1 MSDHEN
7 KRKKLQKT
15 FQIMLEHEEMHQK
28 NMQKTL
34 QITLEHGK
42 TETMR
47 KSYEKHVKTAQ
58 NAKITTKLLQKLS
71 KLGLNNVGS

>member
-1 MSDHEN
+1 M
-7 KRKKLQKT
+7 Q
-15 FQIMLEHEEMHQK
+15 Q

-34 QITLEHGK
+34 QIMLEHWK

-58 NAKITTKLLQKLS
+58 NAKITTKLIQKQS
-71 KLGLNNVGS
+71 KLGLNDVGSWK

>member
-1 MSDHEN
+1 M
-7 KRKKLQKT
+7 QKVAKNLLNHAGT
-15 FQIMLEHEEMHQK
+15 WKNASKMQQ

-47 KSYEKHVKTAQ
+47 QSFEKHVRTAQ
-58 NAKITTKLLQKLS
+58 NAKITTKL
-71 KLGLNNVGS
+71 